1 MEKKIIIIF
10 IIILVIFG
18 VVYLYKTI
26 TKPSRLEIRS
36 SCRLEALTEAQ
47 EKFER
52 ENPEEKERIERGTYL
67 KEDYD
72 KYLNQCLV
80 EEKY

>member
-1 MEKKIIIIF
+1 MEKKILTIF

-26 TKPSRLEIRS
+26 TKPSGLEIRS
-36 SCRLEALTEAQ
+36 SCHLEALTEAQ

-72 KYLNQCLV
+72 EYFDQCLV
-80 EEKY
+80 KEKY